1 MALVFD
7 LDVLRTF
14 VTGVELGSFAKAA
27 DRLGRS
33 TSAISAQLKKLE
45 EQVGQPVLRKSG
57 RGLALTA
64 TGESVLAYAR
74 RLLALNDEAAFAIRG
89 ADLEGWIR
97 LGLQE
102 DFGERILTGIL
113 GRFARTHPKV
123 KIDVVVAR
131 NSELVERTASGRLD
145 LALAWSVDDI
155 PLLHAEP
162 VAELTM
168 QWVGPRDDV
177 TLAALFADQPLPLAA
192 LESPCVMRTAATEAL
207 DRAGL
212 SWRLAFSSHSLS
224 GIWAAIAAGLG
235 VTVRTAIGLPDNLQ
249 TLSGKNGINLHLPH
263 LPELPTIGLSLLR
276 HEAQLSPAASRLR
289 DIILQ
294 AVQETLPTR

>member
-1 MALVFD
+1 MTRLVFD

-14 VTGVELGSFAKAA
+14 VTGIELGSFARAA

-74 RLLALNDEAAFAIRG
+74 RLLALNDEAASALRG
-89 ADLEGWIR
+89 TDLAGWIR

-131 NSELVERTASGRLD
+131 NSELVERIASGKLD
-145 LALAWSVDDI
+145 LALAWDADVNVPYVERI
-155 PLLHAEP
+155 
-162 VAELTM
+162 AELPL
-168 QWVGPRDDV
+168 QWVGPRDDAV
-177 TLAALFADQPLPLAA
+177 LHDLLAAKPLALAA
-192 LESPCVMRTAATEAL
+192 LESPCLMRSTATAAL
-207 DRAGL
+207 DRVEL

-224 GIWAAIAAGLG
+224 GVWAAVAAGLG
-235 VTVRTAIGLPDNLQ
+235 LTVRTKIGLPDNLQ
-249 TLSGKNGINLHLPH
+249 TLSGRDDIPLH
-263 LPELPTIGLSLLR
+263 LPELPVIRLSLLQ
-276 HEAQLSPAASRLR
+276 HEAQLPPAAAHLR
-289 DIILQ
+289 EIVLQ
-294 AVQETLPTR
+294 ALQETLANT